1 MNQEIILI
9 TGAAR
14 SGKSR
19 HAEAR
24 AAALGARRLYLAT
37 AEARDEE
44 MAERIAAHRQRR
56 GDGWITFEEPLE
68 LTAALLAQRGR
79 VDCVLVDCVTIWLS
93 NLLLGRDLA
102 HAEIRV
108 DELVRTLPSLDFHV
122 LLVTNEVGWSI
133 VPDNALA
140 RQFRDLAGWANQ
152 RLAASASE
160 VVLTVAGLPMTIKRV
175 SCA

>member
-1 MNQEIILI
+1 MKKEMILV

-24 AAALGARRLYLAT
+24 ATQLGARRLYLAT
-37 AEARDEE
+37 AEANDEE
-44 MAERIAAHRQRR
+44 MVARIAAHRKRR
-56 GDGWITFEEPLE
+56 GGDWMTIEEPVE
-68 LTAALLAQRGR
+68 LTTTLLAQRGR
-79 VDCVLVDCVTIWLS
+79 IDCALVDCVTIWLS
-93 NLLLGRDLA
+93 NLLLSRNLA
-102 HAEIRV
+102 HAETRV

-152 RLAASASE
+152 RLAAVASE